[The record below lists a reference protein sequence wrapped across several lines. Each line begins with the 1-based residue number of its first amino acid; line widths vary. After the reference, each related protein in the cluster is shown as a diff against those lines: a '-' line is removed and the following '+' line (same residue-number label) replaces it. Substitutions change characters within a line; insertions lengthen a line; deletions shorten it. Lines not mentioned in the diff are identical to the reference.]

1 MDRLYRKFGGADMG
15 DKKKISMTVITLII
29 GFMTAIQFQTVNEP
43 IIRDTRDTSQL
54 REDLVKEKELYLS
67 LVREIASNEEKIEK
81 YETERVESKE
91 QVLIETLRELKA
103 EAGLED
109 YLGPGIV
116 INITPINEELLLGKA
131 VEPIS
136 PYLLHTLINELNRFG
151 AQEIS
156 IADQRWI
163 NTSVIRDINGITK
176 MDGFPLDTFPIEVKV
191 AVDNMDTAKKLYNRM
206 QVSNSTEE
214 FFVQNFGLSI
224 STPQSKVSIPA
235 YKDTIKI
242 RNLELAETEKG
253 G

>member
-1 MDRLYRKFGGADMG
+1 MV
-15 DKKKISMTVITLII
+15 DKKKVSMTVISLII

-43 IIRDTRDTSQL
+43 VIRDTRDTSQL

-67 LVREIASNEEKIEK
+67 LVREIRSNEEKIEK
-81 YETERVESKE
+81 YETERGESKE
-91 QVLIETLRELKA
+91 QVLIETLNEFKA
-103 EAGLED
+103 EAGLVE

-116 INITPINEELLLGKA
+116 INIVPINEELLLGKT

-136 PYLLHTLINELNRFG
+136 PYLLHTLINELNQFG
-151 AQEIS
+151 ASEIS

-176 MDGFPLDTFPIEVKV
+176 MDGFPLDRFPIEVKV
-191 AVDNMDTAKKLYNRM
+191 AVDHIDTAEKLYNRM

-214 FFVQNFGLSI
+214 FFVQNFRLSI
-224 STPQSKVSIPA
+224 STPQSKVSLPA
-235 YKDTIKI
+235 YKGTIAI
-242 RNLELAETEKG
+242 RNMELVDTEKG